1 MGATLKKTLLLM
13 GGDKVENDDDDSDEI
28 IYLSGSEDEDDN
40 EEVDV
45 MQLDSDDERRI
56 DAEINMEFKAKTPPK
71 WDAESVLS
79 TRTNHENHPMEV
91 KVNEIGKKQMIQIEE
106 NEVIEMF
113 DDVQKNEE
121 YKENKEE
128 NVKETEAGNDFG
140 LFSFGDICANN
151 EDVEVIK
158 DDKQKQIVFEFG
170 SFVDDDVKNGML
182 DMDYNKDDNVDDIDD
197 DEKGV
202 TAYSNRRGES
212 KEEKRLRK
220 KLKKEMKQQR
230 KREKKANKLAFKEM
244 KKKNIKLGVTQKKS
258 HGDALRL

>member
-1 MGATLKKTLLLM
+1 MGATLKTLLLM
-13 GGDKVENDDDDSDEI
+13 GGDKVEENDENDSDEI

-45 MQLDSDDERRI
+45 MQMGSDDERRI

-128 NVKETEAGNDFG
+128 NVKETETENDFCS
-140 LFSFGDICANN
+140 FSFGDICANN

-182 DMDYNKDDNVDDIDD
+182 DMDYKQDVNDVDDDD
-197 DEKGV
+197 GDEKEV

-212 KEEKRLRK
+212 KEVKRLRK
-220 KLKKEMKQQR
+220 KLKKEMKQKR
-230 KREKKANKLAFKEM
+230 KREKKANKLASKKM

-258 HGDALRL
+258 HGDAL

>member
-1 MGATLKKTLLLM
+1 MG
-13 GGDKVENDDDDSDEI
+13 
-28 IYLSGSEDEDDN
+28 
-40 EEVDV
+40 
-45 MQLDSDDERRI
+45 
-56 DAEINMEFKAKTPPK
+56 
-71 WDAESVLS
+71 DAESVLS
-79 TRTNHENHPMEV
+79 TRTNHENHPMEE
-91 KVNEIGKKQMIQIEE
+91 KVN
-106 NEVIEMF
+106 
-113 DDVQKNEE
+113 
-121 YKENKEE
+121 
-128 NVKETEAGNDFG
+128 ETEAGNDFG

-258 HGDALRL
+258 HGD